1 MSEATLNAGTLSNP
15 DASELCNTLLHE
27 ARHAEQSFL
36 AARYAAGPALRMNAD
51 QISDE
56 QGIPL
61 QIARA
66 AVSARFLRGTDAR
79 VRALGEA
86 MYDANVTN
94 GEANQ
99 AISDDHGLPEMAT
112 ARSAALRAFRAL
124 RVVTSQTISAASL
137 ARTQLR
143 QAIAVVEQRYTDYRN
158 LPYEADAHEVG
169 DAVGLA
175 FDELG

>member
-66 AVSARFLRGTDAR
+66 AVSARFLRGTDAQ

-137 ARTQLR
+137 AARNFARPSQWSSSATPTIAISPMR
-143 QAIAVVEQRYTDYRN
+143 QMPTRLETRW
-158 LPYEADAHEVG
+158 G
-169 DAVGLA
+169 
-175 FDELG
+175 